1 MLKKVLA
8 VDDDPYIL
16 DALTELLKYSG
27 YDVNTTPKGDEVF
40 KKIDEYAPD
49 IILLDIMLSGLD
61 GREICKE
68 IKANL
73 KTSNIPVIMISAT
86 PNLTQSVIDS
96 GANDFVA
103 KPFDIFQLL
112 DKIEQQLL
120 KAS

>member
-16 DALTELLKYSG
+16 DALVELLKYSG

-40 KKIDEYAPD
+40 KKIDEYSPD

-61 GREICKE
+61 GREICRE
-68 IKANL
+68 IKANK
-73 KTSNIPVIMISAT
+73 KTSMIPVIMISAT
-86 PNLTQSVIDS
+86 PNLTQSVLES

-103 KPFDIFQLL
+103 KPFDIFLLL

>member
-16 DALTELLKYSG
+16 DALVELLKYSG

-40 KKIDEYAPD
+40 KKIDEFSPD

-61 GREICKE
+61 GREICRQ
-68 IKANL
+68 IKSDK
-73 KTSNIPVIMISAT
+73 KTSQIPVIMISAT
-86 PNLTQSVIDS
+86 PNLTQSVLES

-103 KPFDIFQLL
+103 KPFDIFLLL
-112 DKIEQQLL
+112 DKIEKQIL

>member
-16 DALTELLKYSG
+16 DALVELLKYSG
-27 YDVNTTPKGDEVF
+27 YDVATTPKGDEVF
-40 KKIDEYAPD
+40 KKIDECAPD

-61 GREICKE
+61 GREICRE
-68 IKANL
+68 IKAN
-73 KTSNIPVIMISAT
+73 KNTSNIPVIMISAT
-86 PNLTQSVIDS
+86 PNLTQSVLDS

-103 KPFDIFQLL
+103 KPFDIFLLL
-112 DKIEQQLL
+112 DKIEKQLL